1 MQVFGHGGHLS
12 LQAQGK
18 PRWWSKVHFLWP
30 EAGIGE
36 ASLRNANF
44 VAGAA
49 LCEPRRAGFVSFVNL
64 QNADFVACA
73 ALREPRSAD
82 FMPGTALC
90 ALRCSLSLCKPQSA
104 DFVAGA
110 ALCALRRAYTYT
122 HSHSQ
127 FHSRSHSQ
135 SHSLTDLMRALVTV
149 LSDVC
154 SLHSTP
160 L

>member
-90 ALRCSLSLCKPQSA
+90 ALRCLLTLTLQTSKCRFRGRRSSLCSQTRLHLHSLSLS
-104 DFVAGA
+104 V
-110 ALCALRRAYTYT
+110 
-122 HSHSQ
+122 
-127 FHSRSHSQ
+127 
-135 SHSLTDLMRALVTV
+135 SLTLTLTITLTD
-149 LSDVC
+149 
-154 SLHSTP
+154 
-160 L
+160 